1 MSLILL
7 DTNVLI
13 YSYDQNDPE
22 KQAQA
27 VLILENLHQA
37 NNGCISVQ
45 SLAEFMN
52 VGLKKLKPPLSP
64 DKAIYQVQLMQNLW
78 QIFDLTPEIVLTAE
92 RGVRDYRLAYYDA
105 QIWATALMN
114 GVSVIFSEDFQ
125 DNTNIEGVTCL
136 NPFLPEFK
144 IEDWV

>member
-1 MSLILL
+1 
-7 DTNVLI
+7 
-13 YSYDQNDPE
+13 
-22 KQAQA
+22 

-78 QIFDLTPEIVLTAE
+78 QIFDLTPEIVLTAG
-92 RGVRDYRLAYYDA
+92 RGVRDYRLAYYEA

-114 GVSVIFSEDFQ
+114 GYR
-125 DNTNIEGVTCL
+125 
-136 NPFLPEFK
+136 
-144 IEDWV
+144 